1 MGWDRFLGEWVDGWM
16 FGEWRYGLVVKGGRR
31 WGLRW
36 RDAERDYGYE
46 DDISLLH
53 RQSTRSR
60 ALYQS
65 MIKVRT
71 VSKLGYARCNVLPS
85 SIVKVFARM

>member
-1 MGWDRFLGEWVDGWM
+1 MVGCEGRGWNSMEREDRGAIMKYVDD
-16 FGEWRYGLVVKGGRR
+16 EK
-31 WGLRW
+31 
-36 RDAERDYGYE
+36 
-46 DDISLLH
+46 SLSH
-53 RQSTRSR
+53 RHTNSTR

-85 SIVKVFARM
+85 SVVKIFARM